1 MWWDC
6 LVPDASTDSAPE
18 DPAAEPAITARGLT
32 LRGPWGPVYGP
43 VDLDVPAAGVT
54 VMVCPAGSGRT
65 ALSMTL
71 AGRMRPTSGSL
82 TVFGQ
87 TRARD
92 IFAVAA
98 LAGIDELDTVA
109 ESVTV
114 GDLITEQLRWD
125 ASWYRLIRRA
135 DDDDLRRVC
144 GPVFGELPLPPRSEF
159 VEELTELDGLLLR
172 IALANTRRPA
182 LLVVGNLEQVT
193 SDANRELLVDRL
205 VDLGRAQTV
214 LTASVNGVA
223 ARPGLR
229 EIPVASVSRAELA
242 GRQEGGV

>member
-1 MWWDC
+1 MSD
-6 LVPDASTDSAPE
+6 VSPDPGAEDRAPE
-18 DPAAEPAITARGLT
+18 LAVIARGLT

-43 VDLDVPAAGVT
+43 VDLDVTAGGVT

-82 TVFGQ
+82 TVFGR
-87 TRARD
+87 TSARD

-125 ASWYRLIRRA
+125 APWYKLIGRA
-135 DDDDLRRVC
+135 DDDDLVRVC

-172 IALANTRRPA
+172 IALANTRRPE

-193 SDANRELLVDRL
+193 SDRQRDLLVDRL

-229 EIPVASVSRAELA
+229 EVPVANVSRAELA
-242 GRQEGGV
+242 AHPKGGI

>member
-1 MWWDC
+1 M
-6 LVPDASTDSAPE
+6 AAPQ
-18 DPAAEPAITARGLT
+18 PAIVARGLT

-43 VDLDVPAAGVT
+43 VDLDVPAGGVT
-54 VMVCPAGSGRT
+54 VLVCPAGSGRT

-82 TVFGQ
+82 TVFGR

-125 ASWYRLIRRA
+125 APWYKLIRRA

-144 GPVFGELPLPPRSEF
+144 GPVFGELGLPPRSEF

-193 SDANRELLVDRL
+193 SDENRELLVDRL
-205 VDLGRAQTV
+205 VDLGREQTV

-223 ARPGLR
+223 ERPGLH
-229 EIPVASVSRAELA
+229 EIPVAGVSRAELA
-242 GRQEGGV
+242 GHQKGGA